1 MATDS
6 VYWIPGPWVGR
17 LAIVPRPRGG
27 DWLEQELDSWAS
39 AGLNVIVSLLT
50 PDEAHELGV
59 TQEAELT
66 RLRGIHFYSFPVPDR
81 SVPASRAE
89 TLKVVKEL
97 DRQLAGGNSVGI
109 HCRQGIGRSVL
120 LAASLLVLAGETP
133 DDAFDRIAKARG
145 CPVPETKEQRR
156 WVEAFASELAASTPD
171 QRR

>member
-6 VYWIPGPWVGR
+6 VYWIQGPWPGR
-17 LAIVPRPRGG
+17 LAIIPRPRGG
-27 DWLEQELDSWAS
+27 DWLEQELNSWAS
-39 AGLNVIVSLLT
+39 AGLSVIVSLLT
-50 PDEAHELGV
+50 PDEADELDI

-97 DRQLAGGNSVGI
+97 HRHLAAGNSVGI
-109 HCRQGIGRSVL
+109 HCRQGIGRSAL
-120 LAASLLVLAGETP
+120 LAASLLVLAGEAP
-133 DDAFDRIAKARG
+133 DDALNRIATARG

-171 QRR
+171 QHR